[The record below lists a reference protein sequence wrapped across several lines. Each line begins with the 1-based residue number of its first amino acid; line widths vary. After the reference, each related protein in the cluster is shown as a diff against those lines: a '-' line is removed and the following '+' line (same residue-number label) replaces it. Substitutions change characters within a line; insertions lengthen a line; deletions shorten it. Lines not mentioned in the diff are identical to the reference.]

1 MMAASEILMAGRI
14 QIQIEISQ
22 RASVSVSVA
31 RDRNCNC
38 NPGIIHGPISVCD
51 EGPCW

>member
-1 MMAASEILMAGRI
+1 MMAASGKLMAGRI
-14 QIQIEISQ
+14 QIRISQ
-22 RASVSVSVA
+22 RGSVSVSVA

>member
-1 MMAASEILMAGRI
+1 MMVASEILMAGRI

-31 RDRNCNC
+31 RDCNC